1 MTVCF
6 LHIRGDDEFA
16 NLDPKK
22 KEEEWSSG
30 QLEGKSE
37 RIKSEQ
43 VAFKHLATPLHDSVQ
58 YRVYCT
64 GE

>member
-1 MTVCF
+1 MMSSP
-6 LHIRGDDEFA
+6 IWIQ
-16 NLDPKK
+16 K

-43 VAFKHLATPLHDSVQ
+43 VAFKHLATPCMTQCSTACTALVNSRQAQSVL
-58 YRVYCT
+58 
-64 GE
+64 E